1 MKKNMGSVD
10 RVVRIVLAA
19 LFGVLYFTNIIP
31 GVLGIVLMVLGGVF
45 VLTSLVGYCPIYHLF
60 GFSTCPLGEDKVKG

>member
-19 LFGVLYFTNIIP
+19 LVAVLYFSNVIP
-31 GVLGIVLMVLGGVF
+31 GTLGIVLMVLAGVF
-45 VLTSLVGYCPIYHLF
+45 VLTSLVGYCPIYHLV
-60 GFSTCPLGEDKVKG
+60 GCSSCPLGESKAKG